1 MEENIK
7 TDTNEGELINAQPE
21 EIKEMEK
28 EVCCKPNSCM
38 HKIHCVMNVLT
49 FIGMIVLFI
58 LFFNQKK
65 SDTTVA
71 SSKATNANYS
81 IAFVNSDSIMSQYKQ
96 FGVYKTQLENAK
108 MRMEEE
114 MAAKAKKFQAEV
126 EDYQKKVQSYAI
138 SSDQAQK
145 TEAALMQKQ
154 QQLSDLKDNMSNKL
168 MEMELTNQTILF
180 DSILSAL
187 KSYNKDHNFD
197 YILGYSKG
205 SGILYANE
213 KFDITA
219 PIVEI
224 LNKNME
230 KEK

>member
-7 TDTNEGELINAQPE
+7 VDTNENEFTNSQSEENKEL
-21 EIKEMEK
+21 EK
-28 EVCCKPNSCM
+28 ETCSKSCSCKT
-38 HKIHCVMNVLT
+38 KIHCIMNILT

-58 LFFNQKK
+58 LFFTQKK
-65 SDTTVA
+65 SA
-71 SSKATNANYS
+71 SPNTNPNTAGANYA

-96 FGVYKTQLENAK
+96 FGVYKIQLEEAK
-108 MRMEEE
+108 KRMEEE
-114 MAAKAKKFQAEV
+114 MAGKAKKFQAEV

-138 SSDQAQK
+138 SSDQAKK
-145 TEAALMQKQ
+145 TESELMQKQ
-154 QQLSDLKDNMSNKL
+154 QQLTDLKDNMSNKL
-168 MEMELTNQTILF
+168 MEMELDNQTILF
-180 DSILSAL
+180 DSIISAL
-187 KSYNKDHNFD
+187 KTYNTDHNFD

-224 LNKNME
+224 LNKNIE